1 MKKNYGEEQII
12 KILAELEAGST
23 VAQISRNHG
32 VHANT
37 LYKWRQKYAGMTVS
51 DVHRLRSL
59 EDENRRLKQIVAD
72 QALDIVVLKE
82 ITKSTQARNEE
93 DGDQRGHRTV
103 RA

>member
-1 MKKNYGEEQII
+1 MKKNYSEEQII

-23 VAQISRNHG
+23 IAQVSRKHG

-37 LYKWRQKYAGMTVS
+37 LYKWRQKYSGMTVS

-72 QALDIVVLKE
+72 QALDIVVLKD
-82 ITKSTQARNEE
+82 ITKKYSSPK
-93 DGDQRGHRTV
+93 
-103 RA
+103 